1 MSMDPAEKRR
11 LGRTS
16 LEVTALG
23 FGGAP
28 IGGFRATIP
37 EAEAQALLDAAWD
50 GGVRL
55 YDTSPFY
62 GYGRSELRVGH
73 ALRQRP
79 RGEFVLST
87 KVGRVMR
94 PLGPGEEPPADLRQH
109 GLPGFVPRFDYSYDG
124 VMRSLEQSH
133 LRLGLDRIDVVLIHD
148 VDFWTIR
155 DRAVLEERFRT
166 VMEGGYRALHELRAQ
181 GVIGAIGCGL
191 NESDTC
197 LRFAQAGDFDCML
210 LAGRY
215 TLLEQGAL
223 ADLFPYCATK
233 GMSVILGGP
242 FNSGILAG
250 PVREG
255 APYDYVAA
263 PAGVV
268 ERARRIEAVCTRHAV
283 PLPAAAL
290 QFVLAHPVVCSVIP
304 GALARREVEENI
316 AHLRRPIPAALWQEL
331 RVEGLLDPA
340 APVPG

>member
-1 MSMDPAEKRR
+1 M
-11 LGRTS
+11 
-16 LEVTALG
+16 
-23 FGGAP
+23 
-28 IGGFRATIP
+28 
-37 EAEAQALLDAAWD
+37 
-50 GGVRL
+50 
-55 YDTSPFY
+55 
-62 GYGRSELRVGH
+62 
-73 ALRQRP
+73 
-79 RGEFVLST
+79 
-87 KVGRVMR
+87 
-94 PLGPGEEPPADLRQH
+94 
-109 GLPGFVPRFDYSYDG
+109 
-124 VMRSLEQSH
+124 EQSY
-133 LRLGLDRIDVVLIHD
+133 LRLGLDRIDIALIHD

-155 DRAVLEERFRT
+155 DQAVLEERFRT
-166 VMEGGYRALHELRAQ
+166 VMDGGYRALHELREQ

-191 NESDTC
+191 NESEMC
-197 LRFAQAGDFDCML
+197 LRFARAGDFDCML

-223 ADLFPYCATK
+223 ATFLPYCAER

-263 PAGVV
+263 PPEVV
-268 ERARRIEAVCTRHAV
+268 AKARAIEAVCRRHDT

-304 GALARREVEENI
+304 GALARAEVEANI

-331 RVEGLLDPA
+331 ASEGLLDPT

>member
-1 MSMDPAEKRR
+1 MTMEPTQKRR
-11 LGRTS
+11 LGRTA

-23 FGGAP
+23 FGAAP
-28 IGGFRATIP
+28 IGGFRATIA
-37 EAEAQALLDAAWD
+37 EAEAQSLLDAAWE

-55 YDTSPFY
+55 FDTSPFY
-62 GYGRSELRVGH
+62 GYGRSELRLGH

-79 RGEFVLST
+79 RADFVLST
-87 KVGRVMR
+87 KIGRVMR
-94 PLGPGEEPPADLRQH
+94 PLLPGEAPPAGLRAN
-109 GLPGFVPRFDYSYDG
+109 GLPGFVPRFDYTYDG
-124 VMRSLEQSH
+124 VMRSLEHSH

-148 VDFWTIR
+148 IDFWTIR
-155 DRAVLEERFRT
+155 DRDVLEDRFRT
-166 VMEGGYRALHELRAQ
+166 VMEGGYRALHRLREQ

-191 NESDTC
+191 NEADMC
-197 LRFAQAGDFDCML
+197 LRFARAGDFDCML

-223 ADLFPYCATK
+223 AEFLPECAAR

-250 PVREG
+250 PVTDG

-263 PAGVV
+263 PPAIVAK
-268 ERARRIEAVCTRHAV
+268 ARRIEAVCQRHGV

-290 QFVLAHPVVCSVIP
+290 QFVLANPVVCSVIP
-304 GALARREVEENI
+304 GALSRAEVEANI

-331 RVEGLLDPA
+331 RAEGLLDPA